1 VTDTSC
7 RTQDVGMSTR
17 YWCTLTYSDWRI
29 KQPTTDGPALARP
42 LAQRGRNALPDCL
55 TGCLKSNYTS
65 IACSF
70 NRSAICGRSW
80 PWWASSRVIGIL
92 SEERPGCLSVL
103 LWIAG
108 HKRTNCFAVLGQNSS
123 KRSRRALLKTSCK
136 TGVLFTGHFID
147 QR

>member
-1 VTDTSC
+1 MRLAALLSLLLLTPATVFAHEAKVTAEGMSEEFAISEAMRQIPKGSSVTDTSC

-17 YWCTLTYSDWRI
+17 YWCTLTYSDLRI

-70 NRSAICGRSW
+70 NRSAICGRS
-80 PWWASSRVIGIL
+80 
-92 SEERPGCLSVL
+92 
-103 LWIAG
+103 
-108 HKRTNCFAVLGQNSS
+108 
-123 KRSRRALLKTSCK
+123 
-136 TGVLFTGHFID
+136 
-147 QR
+147 